1 MARRLDRLSPKT
13 RGILTTAAVIGRVFE
28 VDLAV
33 AAGAGSEND
42 LLEAVDE
49 AIGAAVLDSARN
61 DSSRFTFAHALL
73 VDAIRST
80 ANPRRLKRIHQSV
93 ARAMEEHQPEAVA
106 EIAAHYDQAGDAER
120 AYTAALRAGERAT
133 SVYALD
139 EAIAFFS
146 MALRHADST
155 DRQVEG
161 ALAFAGVAE
170 PAGRYAEGQAI
181 CDAGLEAVGNADTTS
196 PPIRTLRRMR
206 ERLRAH
212 QGAPAPQVL
221 ATGHQLLTEAEAAGD
236 ERERVALLTFIS
248 EVQSRLADWGEAERL
263 ASECIRMAEGMD
275 DPRLLADALVRHG
288 STLLRL
294 GRLEDAVHCYQR
306 ASDIFTGIGDRYKIA
321 RCDINIGIGHSMA
334 GDIAAAEQAYRRAIE
349 LARDAHAPDLDGLAS
364 LNLGVL
370 CSRAG
375 RYAEAHSAFG
385 DALRLFTMV
394 RNEAHRLASL
404 YNMASMARDQ
414 DDPELA
420 LALYEESAQLARH
433 IGQPDVEIGARAGA
447 GLSALE
453 LSRIDAA
460 RAAARLVAELLAGP
474 GAWWFQGR
482 ELAEALCILEAL
494 HRGAVDEAQRRF
506 RSALEAAEQHEP
518 YGAAWLVAEVAPAL
532 AKVGSSDVTKLVAYY
547 SGRVKELGYAALER
561 RYADLTRMT
570 NRVTPPGDLAAD

>member
-1 MARRLDRLSPKT
+1 
-13 RGILTTAAVIGRVFE
+13 
-28 VDLAV
+28 
-33 AAGAGSEND
+33 
-42 LLEAVDE
+42 
-49 AIGAAVLDSARN
+49 
-61 DSSRFTFAHALL
+61 
-73 VDAIRST
+73 
-80 ANPRRLKRIHQSV
+80 
-93 ARAMEEHQPEAVA
+93 MEERQPDAVA

-146 MALRHADST
+146 MALRHADT
-155 DRQVEG
+155 TERQVEG
-161 ALAFAGVAE
+161 ALAFARVAE
-170 PAGRYAEGQAI
+170 PAGRYAEGQAV
-181 CDAGLEAVGNADTTS
+181 CDAGLEAVGNADTSS

-206 ERLRAH
+206 ERLRGH
-212 QGAPAPQVL
+212 QGAPAQQVL
-221 ATGHQLLTEAEAAGD
+221 AAGYQLLAEAEAAGD

-294 GRLEDAVHCYQR
+294 GRLKEAVDCYQR

-334 GDIAAAEQAYRRAIE
+334 GDVAAAEQAYRRAID

-375 RYAEAHSAFG
+375 RYREAHSAFG

-414 DDPELA
+414 DDPERA
-420 LALYEESAQLARH
+420 LSLYEESAQLARH

-494 HRGAVDEAQRRF
+494 HRGAIDEAQRRF

-532 AKVGSSDVTKLVAYY
+532 SKAGSTEVTQLVAYY
-547 SGRVKELGYAALER
+547 GGRVKELGYAALEK
-561 RYADLTRMT
+561 RYAQLMGVATQATM
-570 NRVTPPGDLAAD
+570 PGDLAAD